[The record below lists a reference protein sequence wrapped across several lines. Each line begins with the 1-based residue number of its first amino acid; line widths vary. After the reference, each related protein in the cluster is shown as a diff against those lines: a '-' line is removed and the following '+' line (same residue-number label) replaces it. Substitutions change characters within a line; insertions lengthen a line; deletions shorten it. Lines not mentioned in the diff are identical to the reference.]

1 MINFDG
7 MKAEAQ
13 ASGYP
18 MLPAGPYVGKILN
31 VKIDGEVPNQV
42 LVLRLDVT
50 EGEYKD
56 YFTKRYTN
64 DKESGGKFEAKYR
77 GDLKLHIPHPNSS
90 RQWPETDKRRLND
103 ALYRVEQSNPGYHF
117 DGDER
122 TLVGKTVGF
131 SMQEGMYNDK
141 PFTTVARLETADDVK
156 KGLVSKMKPKKPG
169 YSPDYQAQHAAPATS
184 GFTPVEDSE
193 IEIPF

>member
-1 MINFDG
+1 MIKFDG

-13 ASGYP
+13 VSGYP

-31 VKIDGEVPNQV
+31 VKIDGDAPNQV

-50 EGEYKD
+50 EGEHKD
-56 YFTKRYTN
+56 YFTNRYN
-64 DKESGGKFEAKYR
+64 SEKNAGGKFEAKYR

-131 SMQEGMYNDK
+131 SMQEGLYNDK
-141 PFTTVARLETADDVK
+141 PYTNIARLETADDVR
-156 KGLVSKMKPKKPG
+156 KGLVSRMKDKKPG
-169 YSPDYQAQHAAPATS
+169 YSPDYQAQQAAPATS